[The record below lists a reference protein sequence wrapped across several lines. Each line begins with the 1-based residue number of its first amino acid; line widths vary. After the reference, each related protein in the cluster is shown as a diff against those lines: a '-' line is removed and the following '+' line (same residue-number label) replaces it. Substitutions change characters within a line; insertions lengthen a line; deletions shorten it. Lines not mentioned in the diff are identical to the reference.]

1 MRLWQVLVQEDAAG
15 FLDCLMNVPS
25 FKELYTFICQRRIVK
40 EGSEDFPIA
49 DVAIPNYL
57 RMGEAA
63 AAWLTIPN
71 IGIAITDQN
80 DQEEPSAFARAALE
94 SYEFLRTQEKTEWV
108 LTGQWL
114 EALVIRHA
122 IHPITTRSLV
132 ATVKTENLLRVYV
145 EGSTPETRFER
156 HFMWMLQMVEGKPKL
171 VKVFLYHGNFLIP
184 GVSSVRIKIEP
195 VNHAA

>member
-1 MRLWQVLVQEDAAG
+1 
-15 FLDCLMNVPS
+15 
-25 FKELYTFICQRRIVK
+25 
-40 EGSEDFPIA
+40 
-49 DVAIPNYL
+49 
-57 RMGEAA
+57 
-63 AAWLTIPN
+63 
-71 IGIAITDQN
+71 
-80 DQEEPSAFARAALE
+80 LE